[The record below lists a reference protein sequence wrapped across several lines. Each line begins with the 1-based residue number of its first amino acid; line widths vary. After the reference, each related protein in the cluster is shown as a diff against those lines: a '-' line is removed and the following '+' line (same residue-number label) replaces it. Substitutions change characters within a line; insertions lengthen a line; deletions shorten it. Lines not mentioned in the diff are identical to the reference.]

1 MRTLGGMDEKQGKGR
16 TAVEIGPTG
25 RTVAANLARLRKRA
39 GLTTRALADRLTA
52 EGRAV
57 SQSSITRME
66 RAEKVVTADDLAA
79 LAIALGTSPAA
90 LLLPLDDDPDT
101 AVQITGGGE
110 VSADAAWAWTT
121 GERPLSFDGT
131 ETAALEYALTSL
143 PPLRRGAWLKRV
155 QR

>member
-1 MRTLGGMDEKQGKGR
+1 MDEKQSKGR

-25 RTVAANLARLRKRA
+25 RTVASNLARLRKRA
-39 GLTTRALADRLTA
+39 GLTTRVLAERLTA

-79 LAIALGTSPAA
+79 LAAALGTSPAT
-90 LLLPLDDDPDT
+90 LLLPLDDAPDT
-101 AVQITGGGE
+101 AVDVTGYGE
-110 VSADAAWAWTT
+110 VSADAAWAWAT
-121 GERPLSFDGT
+121 GDRPLSFDGT

-143 PPLRRGAWLKRV
+143 PPLRRGAWLKGI